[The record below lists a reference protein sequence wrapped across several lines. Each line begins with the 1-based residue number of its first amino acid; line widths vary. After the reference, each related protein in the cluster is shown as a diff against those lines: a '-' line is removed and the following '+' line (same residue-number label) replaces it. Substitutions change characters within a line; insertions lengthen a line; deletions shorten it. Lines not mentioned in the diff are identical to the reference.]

1 MDDIILDNLTS
12 KKLYNEWSQGVN
24 RYSYLKHCSYFPSAP
39 TNVHEN
45 ICELCRK
52 LLRNLEVMQYIKND
66 EFYTCGLCKLLNY
79 WLYDEVKKILSS
91 HSENKYK
98 EIITS
103 LHAEWSKHKFYRP
116 QLSGGFKIIEV
127 KPQCKLDN
135 TVPNLTDIE
144 DKKRI
149 HEHCLNYYIISKSSI
164 SDECQKYKDNIQ
176 SKSLKYEKFESLF
189 PKDETNCTT
198 YYNQCK
204 SYNPIKIGT
213 YTNCPQV
220 IEMPEDPE
228 EVTTLPEQSFLE
240 GGRGVHGGE
249 GYVDVAAEIGRVSGT
264 KEEEVD
270 DVKRDV
276 EDGKM
281 KGESLETALPIGQLQ
296 GGYASQGLSV
306 GNSEGDTDVSKDHS
320 LNDYSDNVKSTGTI
334 ISASSVGTIGF
345 LFLVYKFTPLR
356 SMLDPRIRNT
366 KKNLI
371 NGVQGSNELK
381 SQDYDLDSTVM
392 DFNRYNIGYQSR

>member
-1 MDDIILDNLTS
+1 MDDINLDYLTS
-12 KKLYNEWSQGVN
+12 KKLYNQWSKEVKGT
-24 RYSYLKHCSYFPSAP
+24 SYLSKCYYFPSAP
-39 TNVHEN
+39 TNVYEN

-66 EFYTCGLCKLLNY
+66 EFYTCGSCKLLNY

-127 KPQCKLDN
+127 KPQCKPDN

-176 SKSLKYEKFESLF
+176 SQSLKYEKFESLF
-189 PKDETNCTT
+189 PKDESNCTT
-198 YYNQCK
+198 YYNKCK
-204 SYNPIKIGT
+204 SYNPKNIVT
-213 YTNCPQV
+213 QSNCPQE
-220 IEMPEDPE
+220 IALPEASE
-228 EVTTLPEQSFLE
+228 EVAASPQQSSLEEGGGVDEGELGEEAVAGVGRLSGIKEGEVGDVGGDREEGKIKGDVLETSPAITTLRIGSTNQDLSS
-240 GGRGVHGGE
+240 GVYG
-249 GYVDVAAEIGRVSGT
+249 A
-264 KEEEVD
+264 
-270 DVKRDV
+270 
-276 EDGKM
+276 
-281 KGESLETALPIGQLQ
+281 
-296 GGYASQGLSV
+296 
-306 GNSEGDTDVSKDHS
+306 DTDGSNVQSI
-320 LNDYSDNVKSTGTI
+320 NDSSDNVKSNGTI

-345 LFLVYKFTPLR
+345 LFLLYKFTPLR
-356 SMLDPRIRNT
+356 SVLDPRIRKT
-366 KKNLI
+366 KSNLK
-371 NGVQGSNELK
+371 NGVQGSNELQ
-381 SQDYDLDSTVM
+381 SQEYNFDPTDM
-392 DFNRYNIGYQSR
+392 DFNRYNIGYQSK